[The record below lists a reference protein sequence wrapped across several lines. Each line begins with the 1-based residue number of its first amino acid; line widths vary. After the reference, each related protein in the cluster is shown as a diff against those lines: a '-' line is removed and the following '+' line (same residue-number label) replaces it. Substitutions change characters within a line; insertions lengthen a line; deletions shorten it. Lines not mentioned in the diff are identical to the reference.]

1 MRINFPEQLR
11 LFKVTANIKP
21 WAGNVKYSEDVR
33 LTFSGKSRVG
43 ECENRPFM
51 KPFQIQHNTKKKQ
64 SFQGKRVIQVQT
76 QSLRDISAYFSSS
89 PPSVRLWTLY
99 IEQSLDLLF
108 HLLCQTPNIYSTLIL
123 SYSTYINSCRF
134 AQVRRPWAV
143 WLTQHGGDMVYKGVW
158 MVRRHPDNPTQALL
172 LQQ

>member
-1 MRINFPEQLR
+1 MRFNFPEQLR

-21 WAGNVKYSEDVR
+21 WAGKVKYSEDVR

-51 KPFQIQHNTKKKQ
+51 KSFQVQHNTKQNNHSKVRGLFKYKHKALEI
-64 SFQGKRVIQVQT
+64 FQLFLT
-76 QSLRDISAYFSSS
+76 S
-89 PPSVRLWTLY
+89 PPSVRLCALY
-99 IEQSLDLLF
+99 TEQSLDLLL

-123 SYSTYINSCRF
+123 SYSTSINSCRL

-143 WLTQHGGDMVYKGVW
+143 
-158 MVRRHPDNPTQALL
+158 
-172 LQQ
+172 